1 MPDPAAP
8 NDKGELG
15 GGLSYDIAKW
25 QLDDQA
31 DRFRAI
37 HARLSVTAGLNSVI
51 IGLFAI
57 AFAIL
62 ARDPAAPELALAAIT
77 MFVFLVSVGC
87 TTAALQTRRSRR
99 GPTGSE
105 VLRVERDVGEV
116 LARRWAAEE
125 LSRAYDLNEPAI
137 IRMERW
143 ARAAQFSAF
152 VDAAFAVA
160 TVLAALFA

>member
-8 NDKGELG
+8 NDNGELG

-37 HARLSVTAGLNSVI
+37 HARLTVTAAVNSVV

-62 ARDPAAPELALAAIT
+62 ARDPARAELALAVVTLVA
-77 MFVFLVSVGC
+77 FLASIGC
-87 TTAALQTRRSRR
+87 TTVALQTNRSRR
-99 GPTGSE
+99 GPTAAE
-105 VLRVERDVGEV
+105 VLAVERDVGEA
-116 LARRWAAEE
+116 LARLWATEMMA
-125 LSRAYDLNEPAI
+125 RAFDLNEPVLT
-137 IRMERW
+137 RTERW
-143 ARAAQFSAF
+143 TRLAQHTAF
-152 VDAAFAVA
+152 ADAAFAVA
-160 TVLAALFA
+160 AILVALFT